1 MLRQERTKQ
10 IDGIFNTDPHMI
22 PLSTA
27 TLILQGTLT
36 ISDMGDNALGKG
48 NQQEQRGNLHDL
60 LSSQS
65 SSVCA
70 ELKVRVFS
78 RD

>member
-1 MLRQERTKQ
+1 MEFS
-10 IDGIFNTDPHMI
+10 IFDPHI

-27 TLILQGTLT
+27 ILILQGTLT
-36 ISDMGDNALGKG
+36 ISDIRDNALGKG
-48 NQQEQRGNLHDL
+48 NQQEQQGNLNDL

-70 ELKVRVFS
+70 ELKVGAFS
-78 RD
+78 RG

>member
-10 IDGIFNTDPHMI
+10 IDGIFNTGPRT

-27 TLILQGTLT
+27 ILFLQGTST
-36 ISDMGDNALGKG
+36 ISDIRDNALGKV
-48 NQQEQRGNLHDL
+48 NQQEQQGNLHHL

-70 ELKVRVFS
+70 ELKVREFS
-78 RD
+78 RG